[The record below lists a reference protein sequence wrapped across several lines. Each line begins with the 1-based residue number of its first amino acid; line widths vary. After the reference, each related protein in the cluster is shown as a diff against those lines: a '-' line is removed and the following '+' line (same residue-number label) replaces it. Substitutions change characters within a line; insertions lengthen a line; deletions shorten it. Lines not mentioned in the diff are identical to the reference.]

1 MKVLPNRSSPSLS
14 GASFRIQP
22 ATVVPPLNEENIL
35 KHLSSRHQSAKEEI
49 SESKQLLFNKHLGL
63 DSGGLEGGEDLQQQL
78 SSCTAQEVTDC
89 GVSSNYPNSSF
100 STSLRENTFS
110 SFSSMI
116 IAAAAGN
123 QMAQEAALCPSE
135 DPESGMSSSVKE
147 VDDSPDVKVAASHEA
162 EQTINEDK
170 DQPEQADRKRPLK
183 AWGQTNISS
192 VERKFMLQQKR
203 MQEYFRHKD
212 TDRWQASLSTETDM
226 SSICNQLKE
235 DGEEQQQPN
244 ISKPP
249 TPNKFVR
256 KEKSPEKLVKSE
268 IAKELEPKKLVI
280 PMQEVLRRPAPRP
293 ATAPIFKR
301 PSFVRDKESVASSV
315 QSHVSGVYTNEY
327 LTRARKFGAVVGALR
342 KPGHHIGPAKNP
354 DCICEHCTRWFEEK
368 CRGRGRA
375 NSITNTPL
383 TFEGFRARRLQQ

>member
-1 MKVLPNRSSPSLS
+1 M
-14 GASFRIQP
+14 
-22 ATVVPPLNEENIL
+22 
-35 KHLSSRHQSAKEEI
+35 KHLSSHTASEEI

-63 DSGGLEGGEDLQQQL
+63 DNGFEGEDLRNPVQNYMDLKQL
-78 SSCTAQEVTDC
+78 SSVINQDVTDC

-100 STSLRENTFS
+100 STLRENTFS
-110 SFSSMI
+110 SFSSVT
-116 IAAAAGN
+116 AAAGGT
-123 QMAQEAALCPSE
+123 QIPQEAVCPFE
-135 DPESGMSSSVKE
+135 DPESGTSSSVKE
-147 VDDSPDVKVAASHEA
+147 AIDGDDSSDIKVANQA
-162 EQTINEDK
+162 EQVINEDLEGEAL
-170 DQPEQADRKRPLK
+170 EQADRKRPLK

-203 MQEYFRHKD
+203 MQEYFKHKD
-212 TDRWQASLSTETDM
+212 TDKWQASLSTETDM
-226 SSICNQLKE
+226 SSICNQQR
-235 DGEEQQQPN
+235 EEEEPPN
-244 ISKPP
+244 RSKPP
-249 TPNKFVR
+249 TPKLR

-293 ATAPIFKR
+293 PTAPIFKR
-301 PSFVRDKESVASSV
+301 PSFIRDKESVASSV

-368 CRGRGRA
+368 CKGRGRA